1 MPASDTTGVD
11 VQLSDNDSDNETS
24 AVAEMP
30 DEDSDYSSG
39 TEATEKNTKSGKS
52 DESRSV
58 ENSAKNIQHK
68 HIQSDGS
75 SRLQQGN
82 VLCYTFRQKHTVVIN
97 CLVAFL

>member
-39 TEATEKNTKSGKS
+39 TEATEKNTKSVG
-52 DESRSV
+52 
-58 ENSAKNIQHK
+58 NSAKNIQHK
-68 HIQSDGS
+68 NILSDGS
-75 SRLQQGN
+75 SGLQQGN
-82 VLCYTFRQKHTVVIN
+82 VLCYTFRQKHN
-97 CLVAFL
+97 SSNKLFSRFPLVHD